1 MKQLFL
7 FHITYHN
14 YTVIIRATTPEEAS
28 KFCLDYLMYGDVD
41 FEFTEGEFDGIEP
54 VEISANGEMGIAYT
68 DAPKLPEKYKYLIGK
83 P

>member
-1 MKQLFL
+1 
-7 FHITYHN
+7 
-14 YTVIIRATTPEEAS
+14 
-28 KFCLDYLMYGDVD
+28 MYGDVD